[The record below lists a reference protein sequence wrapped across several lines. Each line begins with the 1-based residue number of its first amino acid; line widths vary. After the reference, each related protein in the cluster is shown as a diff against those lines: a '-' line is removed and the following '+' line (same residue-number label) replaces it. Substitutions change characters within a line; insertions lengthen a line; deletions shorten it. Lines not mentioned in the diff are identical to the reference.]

1 MIIKNYT
8 IEILILTLT
17 LGLLFYSSDPIL
29 YVDSYRFLKGS
40 ITESATISD
49 PPLYSTII
57 LIMQSTF
64 GTLNSVIIL
73 QTLLIGF
80 GIIFFIKTISKYFDL
95 DLLTEEIVA
104 IFLFLP
110 TLKFYNILLT
120 EALSYAFSL
129 LFVSFVVN
137 LIYNFSIRNLVWTSI
152 FIVLLLLMRNQFL
165 FLYPV
170 ILLLY
175 LGILSISRSK
185 KKIILLAISF
195 IFIIFSQNSLSF
207 LNKYIKQV
215 PVGNNTSLKNN
226 SGIFHYLYVDSIY
239 ISSTKDIELFKDE
252 SLKKTF
258 AKIIQEIDSQR
269 ALVEYYNGR
278 GHFGVSF
285 NIIIGIADLPLK
297 ALAIQKK
304 TTVISLKKEITI
316 KLIKSNFKK
325 YLKFLFKK
333 FYDSAWLFIFIPFFM
348 LLAAFI
354 SFLKKKTNFT
364 LFLIFLSS
372 FTISNHSI
380 VYLFGRIQPRYFIY
394 TDFILLI
401 FIFVIFSMFLKTKL
415 R

>member
-1 MIIKNYT
+1 
-8 IEILILTLT
+8 
-17 LGLLFYSSDPIL
+17 
-29 YVDSYRFLKGS
+29 
-40 ITESATISD
+40 
-49 PPLYSTII
+49 
-57 LIMQSTF
+57 MQSAF
-64 GTLNSVIIL
+64 RTLNSIIIL
-73 QTLLIGF
+73 QTLFIGF
-80 GIIFFIKTISKYFDL
+80 GIVFFTKTISKYFDL
-95 DLLTEEIVA
+95 DVLTKGIVA

-110 TLKFYNILLT
+110 IIKFYNNLLT

-152 FIVLLLLMRNQFL
+152 FIVSLLLMRNQFI
-165 FLYPV
+165 FLYPIV
-170 ILLLY
+170 LILY

-185 KKIILLAISF
+185 KKLILLAISF
-195 IFIIFSQNSLSF
+195 IFTIFAHNSLVS
-207 LNKYIKQV
+207 LNKYIKKASFE
-215 PVGNNTSLKNN
+215 NEILLESKSN
-226 SGIFHYLYVDSIY
+226 SVFNFIYIDAIY
-239 ISSTKDIELFKDE
+239 ISSVKDIGLFEDE

-269 ALVEYYNGR
+269 TLVEYYNGR

-285 NIIIGIADLPLK
+285 NIIIGISDLPLK

-304 TTVISLKKEITI
+304 TTVISLKKEIAI

-348 LLAAFI
+348 LLAASI
-354 SFLKKKTNFT
+354 SFFKKKTNFT
-364 LFLIFLSS
+364 LFLIFLST
-372 FTISNHSI
+372 FTLSNHST
-380 VYLFGRIQPRYFIY
+380 VYLFGRIQPRYLIY

-401 FIFVIFSMFLKTKL
+401 FIFVIFSMFLKTKF

>member
-1 MIIKNYT
+1 MINKNHT
-8 IEILILTLT
+8 IEILIITLI
-17 LGLLFYSSDPIL
+17 LGLLFYSSDPVL
-29 YVDSYRFLKGS
+29 YSDSARYLKGS
-40 ITESATISD
+40 LND

-57 LIMQSTF
+57 VIMQSAF
-64 GTLNSVIIL
+64 RTLNSIIIL
-73 QTLLIGF
+73 QTLFIGF
-80 GIIFFIKTISKYFDL
+80 GIVFFTKTISKYFDL
-95 DLLTEEIVA
+95 DVLTKGIVA

-110 TLKFYNILLT
+110 IIKFYNNLLT

-152 FIVLLLLMRNQFL
+152 FIVSLLLMRNQFI
-165 FLYPV
+165 FLYPIV
-170 ILLLY
+170 LILY

-185 KKIILLAISF
+185 KKLILLAISF
-195 IFIIFSQNSLSF
+195 IFTIFAHNSLVS
-207 LNKYIKQV
+207 LNKYIKKASFE
-215 PVGNNTSLKNN
+215 NEILLESKSN
-226 SGIFHYLYVDSIY
+226 SVFNFIYIDAIY
-239 ISSTKDIELFKDE
+239 ISSVKDIGLFEDE

-258 AKIIQEIDSQR
+258 AKIIQEIDSQK

-278 GHFGVSF
+278 GHFGISF
-285 NIIIGIADLPLK
+285 KIIISESELLLK
-297 ALAIQKK
+297 DLAIQKK
-304 TTVISLKKEITI
+304 TTVNGLKKEISI

-354 SFLKKKTNFT
+354 SFLKKKTNLT
-364 LFLIFLSS
+364 LFLIFLST
-372 FTISNHSI
+372 FTLSNHSI
-380 VYLFGRIQPRYFIY
+380 IYLFGRVQPRYFIY

-401 FIFVIFSMFLKTKL
+401 IIFVIFSMFLKIKL

>member
-1 MIIKNYT
+1 MINKNHT
-8 IEILILTLT
+8 IEILIITLI
-17 LGLLFYSSDPIL
+17 LGLLFYSSDPVL
-29 YVDSYRFLKGS
+29 YSDSARYLKGS
-40 ITESATISD
+40 LND

-57 LIMQSTF
+57 VIMQSAF
-64 GTLNSVIIL
+64 RTLNSIIIL
-73 QTLLIGF
+73 QTLFIGF
-80 GIIFFIKTISKYFDL
+80 GIVFFTKTISKYFDL
-95 DLLTEEIVA
+95 DVLTKGIVA

-110 TLKFYNILLT
+110 IIKFYNNLLT

-152 FIVLLLLMRNQFL
+152 FIVSLLLMRNQFI
-165 FLYPV
+165 FLYPIV
-170 ILLLY
+170 LILY

-185 KKIILLAISF
+185 KKLILLAISF
-195 IFIIFSQNSLSF
+195 IFTIFAHNSLVS
-207 LNKYIKQV
+207 LNKYIKKASFE
-215 PVGNNTSLKNN
+215 NEILLESKSN
-226 SGIFHYLYVDSIY
+226 SVFNFIYIDAIY
-239 ISSTKDIELFKDE
+239 ISSVKDIGLFEDE

-269 ALVEYYNGR
+269 TLVEYYNGR

-285 NIIIGIADLPLK
+285 NIIIGISDLPLK

-304 TTVISLKKEITI
+304 TTVISLKKEIAI

-348 LLAAFI
+348 LLAASI
-354 SFLKKKTNFT
+354 SFFKKKTNFT
-364 LFLIFLSS
+364 LFLIFLST
-372 FTISNHSI
+372 FTLSNHST
-380 VYLFGRIQPRYFIY
+380 VYLFGRIQPRYLIY

-401 FIFVIFSMFLKTKL
+401 FIFVIFSMFLKTKF

>member
-1 MIIKNYT
+1 MINKNHT
-8 IEILILTLT
+8 IEILIITLI
-17 LGLLFYSSDPIL
+17 LGLLFYSSDPVL
-29 YVDSYRFLKGS
+29 YSDSARYLKGS
-40 ITESATISD
+40 LND

-57 LIMQSTF
+57 VMMQSAF
-64 GTLNSVIIL
+64 RTLNSIIIL
-73 QTLLIGF
+73 QTLFIGF
-80 GIIFFIKTISKYFDL
+80 GIVFFTKTISKYFDL
-95 DLLTEEIVA
+95 DVLTKGIVA

-110 TLKFYNILLT
+110 IIKFYNNLLT

-152 FIVLLLLMRNQFL
+152 FIVSLLLMRNQFI
-165 FLYPV
+165 FLYPIV
-170 ILLLY
+170 LILY

-185 KKIILLAISF
+185 KKLILLAISF
-195 IFIIFSQNSLSF
+195 IFTIFAHNSLVS
-207 LNKYIKQV
+207 LNKYIKKASFE
-215 PVGNNTSLKNN
+215 NEILLESKSN
-226 SGIFHYLYVDSIY
+226 SVFNFIYIDAIY
-239 ISSTKDIELFKDE
+239 ISSVKDIGLFEDE

-269 ALVEYYNGR
+269 TLVEYYNGR

-285 NIIIGIADLPLK
+285 NIIIGISDLPLK

-304 TTVISLKKEITI
+304 TTVISLKKEIAI

-348 LLAAFI
+348 LLAASI
-354 SFLKKKTNFT
+354 SFFKKKTNFT
-364 LFLIFLSS
+364 LFLIFLST
-372 FTISNHSI
+372 FTLSNHST
-380 VYLFGRIQPRYFIY
+380 VYLFGRIQPRYLIY

-401 FIFVIFSMFLKTKL
+401 FIFVIFSMFLKTKF

>member
-1 MIIKNYT
+1 MIIKNHT
-8 IEILILTLT
+8 IEILIITLT
-17 LGLLFYSSDPIL
+17 LGLLFYSSDPVL
-29 YVDSYRFLKGS
+29 YSDSARYLKGS
-40 ITESATISD
+40 LND

-57 LIMQSTF
+57 VMMQSAF
-64 GTLNSVIIL
+64 RTLNSIIIL
-73 QTLLIGF
+73 QTLFIGF
-80 GIIFFIKTISKYFDL
+80 GIVFFTKTISKYFDL
-95 DLLTEEIVA
+95 DVLTKGIVA

-110 TLKFYNILLT
+110 IIKFYNNLLT

-152 FIVLLLLMRNQFL
+152 FIVSLLLMRNQFI
-165 FLYPV
+165 FLYPIV
-170 ILLLY
+170 LILY

-185 KKIILLAISF
+185 KKLILLAISF
-195 IFIIFSQNSLSF
+195 IFTIFAHNSLVS
-207 LNKYIKQV
+207 LNKYIKKASFE
-215 PVGNNTSLKNN
+215 NEILLESKSN
-226 SGIFHYLYVDSIY
+226 SVFNFIYIDAIY
-239 ISSTKDIELFKDE
+239 ISSVKDIGLFEDE

-269 ALVEYYNGR
+269 TLVEYYNGR

-285 NIIIGIADLPLK
+285 NIIIGISDLPLK

-304 TTVISLKKEITI
+304 TTVISLKKEIAI

-348 LLAAFI
+348 LLAASI
-354 SFLKKKTNFT
+354 SFFKKKTNFT
-364 LFLIFLSS
+364 LFLIFLST
-372 FTISNHSI
+372 FTLSNHST
-380 VYLFGRIQPRYFIY
+380 VYLFGRIQPRYLIY

-401 FIFVIFSMFLKTKL
+401 FIFVIFSMFLKTKF

>member
-1 MIIKNYT
+1 MIIKNHT
-8 IEILILTLT
+8 IEILIITLT
-17 LGLLFYSSDPIL
+17 LGLLFYSSDPVL
-29 YVDSYRFLKGS
+29 YSDSARYLKGS
-40 ITESATISD
+40 LND

-57 LIMQSTF
+57 VIMQSAF
-64 GTLNSVIIL
+64 RTLNSIIIL
-73 QTLLIGF
+73 QTLFIGF
-80 GIIFFIKTISKYFDL
+80 GIVFFTKTISKYFDL
-95 DLLTEEIVA
+95 DVLTKGIVA

-110 TLKFYNILLT
+110 IIKFYNNLLT

-152 FIVLLLLMRNQFL
+152 FIVSLLLMRNQFI
-165 FLYPV
+165 FLYPIV
-170 ILLLY
+170 LILY

-185 KKIILLAISF
+185 KKLILLAISF
-195 IFIIFSQNSLSF
+195 IFTIFAHNSLVS
-207 LNKYIKQV
+207 LNKYIKKASFE
-215 PVGNNTSLKNN
+215 NEILLESKSN
-226 SGIFHYLYVDSIY
+226 SVFNFIYIDAIY
-239 ISSTKDIELFKDE
+239 ISSVKDIGLFEDE

-269 ALVEYYNGR
+269 TLVEYYNGR

-285 NIIIGIADLPLK
+285 NIIIGISDLPLK

-304 TTVISLKKEITI
+304 TTVISLKKEIAI

-348 LLAAFI
+348 LLAASI
-354 SFLKKKTNFT
+354 SFFKKKTNFT
-364 LFLIFLSS
+364 LFLIFLST
-372 FTISNHSI
+372 FTLSNHST
-380 VYLFGRIQPRYFIY
+380 VYLFGRIQPRYLIY

-401 FIFVIFSMFLKTKL
+401 FIFVIFSMFLKTKF